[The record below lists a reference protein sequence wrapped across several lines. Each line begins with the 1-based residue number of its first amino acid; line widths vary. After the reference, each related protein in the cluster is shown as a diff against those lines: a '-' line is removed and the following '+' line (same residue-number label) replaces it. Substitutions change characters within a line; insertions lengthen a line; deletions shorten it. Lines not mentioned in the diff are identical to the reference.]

1 MNSTDKFMVL
11 KPKVFAIVVI
21 YNPCIP
27 TLIRLI
33 DSVKHQV
40 IHIVLVDNSTLSNLK
55 ESISE
60 TLAQTDA
67 TFTYLDLGDNFGIA
81 TAHNKGIELAIK
93 KNATHVLLLDQDSAL
108 PDNMVDD
115 LMTLYLEL
123 LSDGHKVSAIG
134 PSFLDEKTN
143 EVANIIRHHKLKVSR
158 QLPDIQKRIEVAD
171 YIISS
176 GSLIPVE
183 VLNKVSA
190 MNEELFIDWVDI
202 EWCIRARQFGYYC
215 YVAPQVVMRHCIGDG
230 FVNIGRRK
238 TNLHSDFRN
247 YFIVR
252 NSIYLSLYSQL
263 PLNFKT
269 IQLGKVP
276 LYILFYSYHSK
287 RPLYSFGLLTK
298 AVIDGIFKNMGK
310 GYFK

>member
-1 MNSTDKFMVL
+1 MIYDKR
-11 KPKVFAIVVI
+11 VFAIVVL
-21 YNPCIP
+21 YNPHIP

-33 DSVKHQV
+33 DSVRHQV
-40 IHIVLVDNSTLSNLK
+40 IHIVLVDNSILNDIK
-55 ESISE
+55 DSISE

-108 PDNMVDD
+108 PSNMVDD
-115 LMTLYLEL
+115 LMTLHFEL
-123 LSDGHKVSAIG
+123 LSDGHKVSALG

-143 EVANIIRHHKLKVSR
+143 ELAKIIRHRHLMT
-158 QLPDIQKRIEVAD
+158 KRISPDESKNFMIAD

-176 GSLIPVE
+176 GSLISTE
-183 VLNKVSA
+183 VLRKVGL
-190 MNEELFIDWVDI
+190 MDEKLFIDRVDI
-202 EWCIRARQFGYYC
+202 EWCIRAKQYGYTC
-215 YVAPQVVMRHCIGDG
+215 YVAPQVIMKHSVGDG
-230 FVNIGRRK
+230 FVSVGERK

-252 NSIYLSLYSQL
+252 NSAYLAVYGQVPISFRVPQ
-263 PLNFKT
+263 F
-269 IQLGKVP
+269 GKIP

-287 RPLYSFGLLTK
+287 KPLYSLGLLTK
-298 AVIDGIFKNMGK
+298 AVLDGVFQNMGK
-310 GYFK
+310 GHFKRGLNN